1 MSGTGNPAVHPKGR
15 SAELPD
21 GLCAQSLEEHSEE
34 AAGRNGV
41 AAAWRLAAQV
51 V

>member
-15 SAELPD
+15 SAELPG
-21 GLCAQSLEEHSEE
+21 GLCAQSLEEHYEE
-34 AAGRNGV
+34 AVGQNGV
-41 AAAWRLAAQV
+41 AVAWRLAAEV